1 MELVNLMLERLLVAT
16 RDFTLNMLLI
26 QDIGVELFT
35 LQLMHLIRV
44 ELMALEGTV
53 IIYRMERRCLMEVLF
68 QMEPIWSFLQKFKL
82 VSSMFVIV
90 KNSKSLLK
98 VLIQ

>member
-26 QDIGVELFT
+26 QAIGEELFT

-44 ELMALEGTV
+44 ELMAPEGTV
-53 IIYRMERRCLMEVLF
+53 IT
-68 QMEPIWSFLQKFKL
+68 
-82 VSSMFVIV
+82 
-90 KNSKSLLK
+90 
-98 VLIQ
+98 